1 MGISLT
7 EYYRH
12 KQGLKKSLA
21 AKSREQM
28 KRRHSFFNMENEI
41 VDEHDQSEEE
51 EEEADIL
58 VIIDEPEESTADQ
71 CSIHSNEVDPASPE
85 KEADEGSIIEE
96 LSIDGQGLN
105 EKEGAQIDLVE
116 SVQIDQQDSES
127 VSLPFSCSNST
138 VSSIQDCV
146 EDRSID
152 DDLADKRL
160 GPELGFSSDLLQLGG
175 KEGGASQELFN
186 EALTL
191 CSGTFD
197 LGSDTAATPT
207 SKSIDFFSNNDLF
220 TVDDDVSNCEA
231 LPEDFDSPDE
241 GDLDECTP
249 NPKARFE
256 VRDLFDDEA
265 SHSGGEKDSEDE
277 NGQDIDEYEEEANDE
292 QLPSNHVIEEDL
304 ARQYIKQ
311 KNDEEER
318 RLRILMNRYL
328 PDGELHTEKNT
339 DRSFRFRMRSDVD
352 VDWSKILGA
361 AADMGFQAD
370 DEDEEEIQAT
380 QVRERKIE
388 MMKWRIEQAS
398 KALGAQDISAVQVD
412 SDCSVNHSLLNFGEN
427 IAKRMKVI
435 SEEPVIINDVAANLL
450 NEVGV
455 KQPEL
460 LLRDSLLKNASVL
473 GPLLRETSS
482 RKVLANGVSS
492 KARSRA
498 LFLSD
503 DATKGIARKFAK

>member
-85 KEADEGSIIEE
+85 KKADEGSIIEK
-96 LSIDGQGLN
+96 LSIDGQDLN

-127 VSLPFSCSNST
+127 
-138 VSSIQDCV
+138 DCV

-160 GPELGFSSDLLQLGG
+160 EPELGFSSDLLQLGE

-197 LGSDTAATPT
+197 TVATPT

-241 GDLDECTP
+241 GDLEECTP

-265 SHSGGEKDSEDE
+265 SHSGGEKDSDDE

-311 KNDEEER
+311 KNDEE
-318 RLRILMNRYL
+318 
-328 PDGELHTEKNT
+328 
-339 DRSFRFRMRSDVD
+339 S
-352 VDWSKILGA
+352 A
-361 AADMGFQAD
+361 ACEF
-370 DEDEEEIQAT
+370 
-380 QVRERKIE
+380 
-388 MMKWRIEQAS
+388 
-398 KALGAQDISAVQVD
+398 
-412 SDCSVNHSLLNFGEN
+412 
-427 IAKRMKVI
+427 
-435 SEEPVIINDVAANLL
+435 
-450 NEVGV
+450 
-455 KQPEL
+455 
-460 LLRDSLLKNASVL
+460 
-473 GPLLRETSS
+473 
-482 RKVLANGVSS
+482 
-492 KARSRA
+492 
-498 LFLSD
+498 
-503 DATKGIARKFAK
+503 